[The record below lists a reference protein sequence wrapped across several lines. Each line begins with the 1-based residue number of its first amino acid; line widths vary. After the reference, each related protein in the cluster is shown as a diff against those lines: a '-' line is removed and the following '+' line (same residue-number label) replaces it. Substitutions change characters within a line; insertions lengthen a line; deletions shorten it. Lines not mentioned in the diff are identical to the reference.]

1 MSHPRSERGAAPVV
15 ITALGA
21 VTSVGHSAPA
31 SCAAIR
37 AGITRPR
44 RVSHFE
50 VLDSDTQDTVML
62 TAHPIHGFTEGFL
75 GMGRWLR
82 IARACVGELLQT
94 PGLPPASDRS
104 FWGRTGLTVATP
116 APDDEL
122 FEPEGE
128 DGLAGVREAYVR
140 PLRDELGLAI
150 RDEAVEV
157 LGLGQV
163 GVAAAVELALET
175 LSRGTFERC
184 LVVAADSLLDPEAL
198 ALLNEEGRL
207 KTGDS
212 AVGLMAGE
220 AGACFLLE
228 RRSVARQRG
237 ATPLAGVSGVV
248 LSEEKTHFFSGAP
261 NQGLA
266 LADCI
271 REVLTRT
278 SSQARFEGDIYSDL
292 NGESW
297 RSQEWGM
304 ARVRLTEHL
313 GEALNLH
320 LPCTSVGDVGTA
332 SGALGICLAVYDL
345 ARGHGR
351 TGHALS
357 LSSSHWGDVGC
368 VSLHAE
374 GD

>member
-1 MSHPRSERGAAPVV
+1 MSGSRSARAPAPVV

-44 RVSHFE
+44 RVWHFE
-50 VLDSDTQDTVML
+50 ALDSETMETVGL

-82 IARACVGELLQT
+82 LARACVGELLRT
-94 PGLPPASDRS
+94 PGLPPASDRA
-104 FWGRTGLTVATP
+104 FWSRTGLAVATP

-128 DGLAGVREAYVR
+128 DGLAGVREAYVH

-157 LGLGQV
+157 LGLGQA
-163 GVAAAVELALET
+163 GVAAAVEHGLEV
-175 LSRGTFERC
+175 LSRGSLERL
-184 LVVAADSLLDPEAL
+184 LVVAADSLLDPAAL
-198 ALLNEEGRL
+198 ALLGEEGRL

-228 RRSVARQRG
+228 RRNVALQRG

-248 LSEEKTHFFSGAP
+248 LAEEENHFFSDAP
-261 NQGLA
+261 NQGLG

-271 REVLTRT
+271 REVLART
-278 SSQARFEGDIYSDL
+278 SPQTPFEGDIYSDL

-304 ARVRLTEHL
+304 ARVRLRDVL
-313 GEALNLH
+313 GEVLNLH
-320 LPCTSVGDVGTA
+320 LPCTSVGDVGAA
-332 SGALGICLAVYDL
+332 SGALGVCLAVHDL
-345 ARGHGR
+345 SLGHAR
-351 TGHALS
+351 TGHALG

-368 VSLHAE
+368 ISLHVE